1 MLNYYCVRLSEA
13 VALRCSV
20 KKVPLKTAKNLQ
32 ENSYARGLRLWHR
45 CFPVNFAKF
54 FRTTFFRRTSPV
66 AASRLF
72 VSSFYSYGKLWFLA
86 VKILFCFELSCN
98 TCQCFLT
105 LCNIYTKTHISI
117 YRTHIYI
124 YRTHMSIYI
133 ISCCNFVTRKNLWI
147 CIKWNYLILSTPDCD
162 MK

>member
-1 MLNYYCVRLSEA
+1 MFS
-13 VALRCSV
+13 
-20 KKVPLKTAKNLQ
+20 KTDPLKNCGKFPANFLCQMPATLLKKRDCHAGVFLWILRNIYEQPFVVKHLQ
-32 ENSYARGLRLWHR
+32 WLHLGYLFQVFIPTVSYDYWLS
-45 CFPVNFAKF
+45 KYF
-54 FRTTFFRRTSPV
+54 F
-66 AASRLF
+66 
-72 VSSFYSYGKLWFLA
+72 Y
-86 VKILFCFELSCN
+86 FELICN

-124 YRTHMSIYI
+124 YRTHMSIYR
-133 ISCCNFVTRKNLWI
+133 ISCCNFVAYCNFVTRKNLWI